1 MSDAPC
7 DVSLTRRLGDCHQEK
22 EVIGSGKSVT
32 SLGDLFTSLPTEII
46 GTIFSHACS
55 LTMLP
60 ASQQEDD
67 QNFKNKTMTP
77 HTALTITHVCR
88 FWREVALT
96 TPSMWSYI
104 HIYVPRRSIFSIEAL
119 IRHWSTHAK
128 EHPLTISLELTQF
141 ASFKTAGKILEE
153 VRHLIHR
160 ILRWR
165 PSLDSENMP
174 LTVSV
179 TPAAGY
185 PFVTETITWSN
196 KEILDS
202 EYTQGFFCLNASLK
216 LCILLNGHKD
226 LGPNLV
232 HLDLCD
238 VGRNILLTVGEAIE
252 ILDIYTNLKYL
263 SLNIGYP
270 YGMEDVGSQ
279 RVRLLPSLKTLSITS
294 LSGTSPAPILNALCA
309 PKLSIFKLD
318 CCLSFSENEPSLHQ
332 RKSLLNLM
340 YRSQPPLRGLE
351 MHNIRCS
358 DFYLVQVLEYLS
370 DITELEHLCL
380 DRCIIDQRKLLDLG
394 KESEDKWVL
403 TSEILKKFGFGLK

>member
-1 MSDAPC
+1 
-7 DVSLTRRLGDCHQEK
+7 
-22 EVIGSGKSVT
+22 
-32 SLGDLFTSLPTEII
+32 
-46 GTIFSHACS
+46 
-55 LTMLP
+55 MLP
-60 ASQQEDD
+60 VSQQEDD

-185 PFVTETITWSN
+185 PFVTDTITWSN

-216 LCILLNGHKD
+216 LCILLNGLKD

-279 RVRLLPSLKTLSITS
+279 R
-294 LSGTSPAPILNALCA
+294 
-309 PKLSIFKLD
+309 LSIFKLD
-318 CCLSFSENEPSLHQ
+318 CCLSFSENEPGLHQ
-332 RKSLLNLM
+332 RQSLLNLM

-358 DFYLVQVLEYLS
+358 DFYLVQVLEHLS
-370 DITELEHLCL
+370 DITELEHLYL